1 MNKNEILYI
10 LRKYNFDS
18 GKYIVISSASMV
30 IQGLKES
37 TKDIDIAV
45 SKEYYD
51 YLIENYKVEF
61 ERENLGV
68 NVYYIDNII
77 NFSTNYYNPSEVIM
91 YEGIPIQSLEGIRN
105 LKSTLGREK
114 DIKDINIIDKY
125 LAEERV
131 VKA

>member
-18 GKYIVISSASMV
+18 SKYIVISSASMV

-45 SKEYYD
+45 SKDYYD
-51 YLIENYKVEF
+51 YLINNYEVEF

-68 NVYYIDNII
+68 NVYYIDNVI
-77 NFSTNYYNPSEVIM
+77 NFSTNYYNPDEVIM
-91 YEGIPIQSLEGIRN
+91 YEGIPVQSLEGIRN
-105 LKSTLGREK
+105 LKR
-114 DIKDINIIDKY
+114 
-125 LAEERV
+125 A
-131 VKA
+131 